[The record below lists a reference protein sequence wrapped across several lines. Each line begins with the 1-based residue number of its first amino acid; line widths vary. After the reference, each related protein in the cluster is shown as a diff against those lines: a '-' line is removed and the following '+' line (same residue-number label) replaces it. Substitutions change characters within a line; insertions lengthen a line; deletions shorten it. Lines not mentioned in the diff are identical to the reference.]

1 MNQIAK
7 INSKHQDVQ
16 YRDKINFDLGTVIT
30 LGELISKATTF
41 SLNQSRIK
49 VLKSKLKQNNF
60 SHNFELPL
68 GNLFL
73 KYHLDVASMGGY
85 RVYYYNLLVG
95 STTRCLI
102 TFFLSIMLSNKN

>member
-41 SLNQSRIK
+41 FSNQSRIK
-49 VLKSKLKQNNF
+49 VLKIKVKTKQF
-60 SHNFELPL
+60 I
-68 GNLFL
+68 
-73 KYHLDVASMGGY
+73 A
-85 RVYYYNLLVG
+85 
-95 STTRCLI
+95 
-102 TFFLSIMLSNKN
+102 